1 MSEAGALPPAPG
13 VGEAAFAPLAG
24 VRIADFSTN
33 MAGPYATMILAQ
45 LGAEIVK
52 VEPPSGD
59 DARHWPPEMNGAGV
73 VHRQMNAGKRGIVL
87 DLGAAAGRE
96 AALALAARSDVLL
109 QSMRPGVAERVGIG
123 EAAIRA
129 VNPDILYYALNA
141 FGAGP
146 VGRGLPGYDPLVQAA
161 TGIMRMNGHDGAPPV
176 RCAPS
181 VIDLGTGQWIAMGVL
196 ACILA
201 RQRGQ
206 PVRAMETALV
216 DTAFSLVPYQATTAL
231 MTGQRPKR
239 AGSGNPI
246 AAPYEVYAASDGEL
260 MLAAPNQRLW
270 ERVAQVLGAPHLI
283 EEPRFRTVTD
293 RSRNNGALTAEIVA
307 LLAGETVNFWVERF
321 RAAGVPVTPVAGLE
335 QAVRADTTAERR
347 IFAELDGVPHVRL
360 PWVADGQTIPWARPA
375 PRLGEHTIEVLRE
388 LGYGE
393 AAIGEM
399 LRDGAAAA
407 APGPGGAAAGRIAG
421 REAAQ

>member
-1 MSEAGALPPAPG
+1 
-13 VGEAAFAPLAG
+13 
-24 VRIADFSTN
+24 
-33 MAGPYATMILAQ
+33 MILAQ
-45 LGAEIVK
+45 LGADVVK
-52 VEPPSGD
+52 VEPPAGD
-59 DARHWPPEMNGAGV
+59 DARHWPPDVGGGSV
-73 VHRQMNAGKRGIVL
+73 VHRHMNAGKRGIVL
-87 DLGAAAGRE
+87 DLGSAAGVQ

-109 QSMRPGVAERVGIG
+109 QSMRPGVAERLGIG
-123 EAAIRA
+123 EAAVRA
-129 VNPDILYYALNA
+129 VKPDILYYALNA

-196 ACILA
+196 ACLLS

-206 PVRAMETALV
+206 PVRSMETALV
-216 DTAFSLVPYQATTAL
+216 DTAFSLVAYQATTAL
-231 MTGQRPKR
+231 MTGGRPKR

-246 AAPYEVYAASDGEL
+246 ASPYEVYAARDGDL

-270 ERVAQVLGAPHLI
+270 ERAAHALGAPRLI
-283 EEPRFRTVTD
+283 EDPRFTTVAN
-293 RSRNNGALTAEIVA
+293 RSRNNGELAAEITA
-307 LLAGETVNFWVERF
+307 LLAGEDVEVWVERL

-335 QAVRADTTAERR
+335 EAVHADTTAERR

-360 PWVADGQTIPWARPA
+360 PWVADGEAMTLARPA
-375 PRLGEHTIEVLRE
+375 PRLGEHTTEVLRE

-393 AAIGEM
+393 AAIGTM
-399 LRDGAAAA
+399 LRDGTA
-407 APGPGGAAAGRIAG
+407 APAAERV
-421 REAAQ
+421 AAQ